1 MTHRTFA
8 RAGVLALSLMALAP
22 AAQAQQ
28 NLKFAYINSQVL
40 LSNAP
45 GRAEAQAQ
53 LEKELAAY
61 RLQVQ
66 RMGDS
71 LNALIADYRKQ
82 EAVLSPVAR
91 ESRQKTITTREEEY
105 QKRAQQ
111 MQEQAQQRNEALMQP
126 IFERI
131 QRVLEQVRAEDG
143 YTMIFDVAASNGLVV
158 AADRNLDI
166 TEQVSARLKAA
177 GTARGDTGT
186 TNRPRGAPAGAPAGV
201 QPKKPPQQ

>member
-8 RAGVLALSLMALAP
+8 RAGILALSLMALAP
-22 AAQAQQ
+22 AAHAQQ

-91 ESRQKTITTREEEY
+91 EARQKTITTREEEY

-166 TEQVSARLKAA
+166 TDQVAARLKAA
-177 GTARGDTGT
+177 GTARGDTET

>member
-8 RAGVLALSLMALAP
+8 RAGILALSLMALAP
-22 AAQAQQ
+22 AAHAQQ

-91 ESRQKTITTREEEY
+91 EARQKTITTREEEY

-166 TEQVSARLKAA
+166 TDQVAARLKAA

>member
-8 RAGVLALSLMALAP
+8 RAGVLALSLLALTP
-22 AAQAQQ
+22 AARAQQ

-53 LEKELAAY
+53 LDKELAAY

-91 ESRQKTITTREEEY
+91 EARQKTITTREEEY

-166 TEQVSARLKAA
+166 TDQVAARLKAA
-177 GTARGDTGT
+177 GTARADTGA

-201 QPKKPPQQ
+201 TPKKPPQQ